1 MAGQRIP
8 GPEGIG
14 AYPQSVVDDGTLVRT
29 STATPGIGGVLGDTW
44 KINSA
49 LSAEELRAIDIIL
62 SFCNELD
69 DVELINDLESA
80 VNDEMLD
87 FGEVHNNNLAAWDPV
102 TSSITISQALLTRL
116 LYPNSR
122 DSAFQDTIDLVAM
135 LAHEFKHQQ
144 GRLTWALDLFA
155 DFNRNTGAHWA
166 SYGAW
171 GLMWRPPQASTSGLA
186 AVKAANWT
194 LGSIDRF
201 ERSIWQVGLQK
212 RMNWA
217 QHEYQRLKQLQ
228 TVKAARGEQIGV
240 ARRVKTICDNFLI
253 YHHEALSLSSQMQQ
267 LNLAAANGKEINA
280 INAREEIERYANEAQ
295 QIIQDRA

>member
-8 GPEGIG
+8 GPEGVG

-29 STATPGIGGVLGDTW
+29 SSATPGIGGILGDTW

-49 LSAEELRAIDIIL
+49 LSAEELRAIDVIL
-62 SFCNELD
+62 SFCNDMD
-69 DVELINDLESA
+69 DVELIEDIESA
-80 VNDEMLD
+80 VDDETLD
-87 FGEVHNNNLAAWDPV
+87 FGEADNIAAWDPV
-102 TSSITISQALLTRL
+102 SNIITINQGMMTRL
-116 LYPNSR
+116 LYPNSL
-122 DSAFQDTIDLVAM
+122 DSAFRDTIDLVAM

-144 GRLTWALDLFA
+144 GRLVWALDLFA
-155 DFNRNTGAHWA
+155 DANRDTGAHWA

-171 GLMWRPPQASTSGLA
+171 GLMWRRPESNTGGLA
-186 AVKAANWT
+186 AAKAANWT
-194 LGSIDRF
+194 MGSFDRL

-253 YHHEALSLSSQMQQ
+253 YHHEALSLSSQMHQ
-267 LNLAAANGKEINA
+267 LNLAAANGKEITA
-280 INAREEIERYANEAQ
+280 INARQEIERYANDAA